1 MSTNKL
7 NQAVIQDHFQILLL
21 DVFKFQN
28 TNSFSSLESILRQQ
42 PRLVISVTHLW
53 DQALLL
59 QKKKNLYTDKAHI
72 NYVKTQFQYLFPN
85 TYLDSSH
92 LEQQL
97 LGLFLVVLQGI
108 SSACL
113 RQ

>member
-28 TNSFSSLESILRQQ
+28 TNFFSSSESLLRQQ
-42 PRLVISVTHLW
+42 PRLVISVTHLRE
-53 DQALLL
+53 QALLL
-59 QKKKNLYTDKAHI
+59 QKKSVHTDKAHV

-92 LEQQL
+92 QNQH
-97 LGLFLVVLQGI
+97 
-108 SSACL
+108 SY
-113 RQ
+113 